1 MINEDDLVAIAN
13 RIWQPLDLLLDF
25 LTDALRVEYDKC
37 VADGLDPAEDP
48 CTFAGTIRRNV
59 NDKIKPHL
67 PQQRGRAPMSPLY
80 LDLGPYQLRILHAE
94 NGTVPR
100 PRTAARRQYYRRNE
114 LGIRSM
120 NLLDHPLVEI
130 EEGIS
135 EIEDGSL
142 VLVWDNDGAEVTQ
155 ADLYRPP
162 LTDFPGRHLDL
173 LTNTVVEVEA
183 DFDVR
188 LDDSGTD
195 IGGAATDADDASAA
209 TGTDDASAV
218 RDTNDT
224 GAADA
229 GTSHGGDEPPHIP
242 GETDSS

>member
-13 RIWQPLDLLLDF
+13 RIWRPLDLLLEY
-25 LTDALRVEYDKC
+25 LADALRAEYDKC
-37 VADGLDPAEDP
+37 IADGLDPEEDP

-59 NDKIKPHL
+59 YDKIKPHL
-67 PQQRGRAPMSPLY
+67 PSQPGRAPMSPLY
-80 LDLGPYQLRILHAE
+80 LDLGPYQLRVLHAE

-100 PRTAARRQYYRRNE
+100 PRTTARRRYYGRNE
-114 LGIRSM
+114 LGILSM
-120 NLLDHPLVEI
+120 NLMDHPLVEI

-142 VLVWDNDGAEVTQ
+142 VLIWDNDGAELTQ

-162 LTDFPGRHLDL
+162 LAGFPGKHLNL

-188 LDDSGTD
+188 IEDTGTD
-195 IGGAATDADDASAA
+195 LRRAA
-209 TGTDDASAV
+209 TGTDDA
-218 RDTNDT
+218 
-224 GAADA
+224 GAAPADGPGA
-229 GTSHGGDEPPHIP
+229 SATVDQPPHSP